1 MRHCRRIS
9 CWAARLAEMRLLLDT
24 HVVLWLLGQPGR
36 LGKKT
41 RDLVERSDAVVSVAS
56 LWEIS
61 IKAGLGKLKV
71 APQDVFDAIEPS
83 GFDLLPVQAAHAI
96 EVFSLGTL
104 HGDPFDWLLV
114 AQAMS
119 ERMTLLTFDETLLS
133 YGKAVKLAE

>member
-1 MRHCRRIS
+1 MHRCRWIS
-9 CWAARLAEMRLLLDT
+9 CLAEKLVEMRLLLDT
-24 HVVLWLLGQPGR
+24 HVVLWLLAQPER

-41 RDLVERSDAVVSVAS
+41 RSLIERSDAAVSVAS

-71 APQDVFDAIEPS
+71 VPQDVFDAIEPS

-96 EVFSLGTL
+96 EVFSLGAI
-104 HGDPFDWLLV
+104 HGDSFDRLLV

-133 YGKAVKLAE
+133 YGQTVKLAE